1 VPEEELASLRKAGYF
16 LDLRHWRAHRS
27 NPIDV
32 SDDEYVLDVRGGDA
46 GRGPFA
52 DNWEPEKR
60 QPRFMIDPEKTGRR
74 TLRWEDLIQRKLGF
88 DDVYFIS
95 EANAVPFDASHQ
107 WQEGDTIPRRLLRPG
122 DGSPLEAWKELE
134 PGPMQTGIGKD
145 EPRRD
150 AGEEGDGKEGAET
163 RSDAETPQ
171 SGRLSCSS

>member
-1 VPEEELASLRKAGYF
+1 VPEFAGYGGYVAVGDRMRFFTDEATDKEVRAHPYLGQKRKQTEVRKYLPATRRNIDDWASVVPEEELASLRKAGYF

-107 WQEGDTIPRRLLRPG
+107 
-122 DGSPLEAWKELE
+122 
-134 PGPMQTGIGKD
+134 
-145 EPRRD
+145 
-150 AGEEGDGKEGAET
+150 
-163 RSDAETPQ
+163 
-171 SGRLSCSS
+171 